1 MSGCSS
7 SSIVDEEKNLETGFC
22 NEGYLFVDNIC

>member
-1 MSGCSS
+1 MIGFSS

-22 NEGYLFVDNIC
+22 NEVYVFVDNI